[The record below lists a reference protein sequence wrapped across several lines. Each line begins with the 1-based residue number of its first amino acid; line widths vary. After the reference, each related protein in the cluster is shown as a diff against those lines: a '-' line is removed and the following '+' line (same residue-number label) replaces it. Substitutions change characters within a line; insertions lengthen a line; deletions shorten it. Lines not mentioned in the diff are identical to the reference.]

1 MWHIRNTY
9 VYTPHCD
16 HSCMYVCDVLLHTLD
31 GLIGLGVLGGA
42 AVVGGALAVG
52 AVALLGLG
60 IAKAKK

>member
-1 MWHIRNTY
+1 MCIHHTCVITA
-9 VYTPHCD
+9 V
-16 HSCMYVCDVLLHTLD
+16 CMFVMYSSTLD